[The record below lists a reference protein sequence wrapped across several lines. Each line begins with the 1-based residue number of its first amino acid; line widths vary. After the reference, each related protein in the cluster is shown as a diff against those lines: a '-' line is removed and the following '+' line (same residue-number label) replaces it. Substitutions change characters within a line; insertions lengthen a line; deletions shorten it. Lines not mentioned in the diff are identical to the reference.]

1 MKGMVSLSWSV
12 LLFVLI
18 TYIFAVL
25 ITDLLHSAGP
35 ISDENGYY
43 MEYAVARLAF
53 QMPGT

>member
-12 LLFVLI
+12 LLWVLL

-35 ISDENGYY
+35 ISAENGYY
-43 MEYAVARLAF
+43 MEYAAARLAF